1 MPSITYE
8 HRDDE
13 LAIGLDVKLRYKLA
27 RATGDSQAEIYDVE
41 VVECNQVYAW
51 SALREQ
57 WTLAEI
63 SMTDIECGS
72 KWFAKALDNE
82 WLQER
87 VFAAISKELLEVH
100 A

>member
-1 MPSITYE
+1 MPRITYE
-8 HRDDE
+8 HRDE
-13 LAIGLDVKLRYKLA
+13 ESAIGLDVILRYKLA
-27 RATGDSQAEIYDVE
+27 RATCDGPAEIYDVE
-41 VVECNQVYAW
+41 VVECNQVYAY
-51 SALREQ
+51 SALRGQ

-72 KWFAKALDNE
+72 KWFTKALDDE

-87 VFAAISKELLEVH
+87 VFAAISKELVEVH